1 MKFISTIKLDKNEI
15 DKYNILLDMP
25 SEDDGVINAGYDEDS
40 TIECFTAQFAD
51 GHFADIK
58 ICSGQNNFF
67 CDPVL
72 FNKDGYEVCV
82 LNCADTLNGEYGFE
96 DNGNEYIVIIEEK

>member
-1 MKFISTIKLDKNEI
+1 MKFISIIKLDKKEI
-15 DKYNILLDMP
+15 DKYNVLLDIP

-40 TIECFTAQFAD
+40 TIECFTAQFVD

-82 LNCADTLNGEYGFE
+82 LDCADTLNGEYDFE
-96 DNGNEYIVIIEEK
+96 DNGNEYVVIIEEK

>member
-1 MKFISTIKLDKNEI
+1 MKFISIIKLDKNEI
-15 DKYNILLDMP
+15 DKYNVLLDIP

-58 ICSGQNNFF
+58 IYGKLSQNISNALGALGNASINQFV
-67 CDPVL
+67 DTISQQKR
-72 FNKDGYEVCV
+72 NK
-82 LNCADTLNGEYGFE
+82 
-96 DNGNEYIVIIEEK
+96 NEKMVNEETWNY